1 MKHEVVK
8 DIGNELGRD
17 LGIEFY
23 YEDFRQGWQEGV
35 KVSKEM
41 GLYRQKYCGCVFSE
55 RERHNK
61 LISNVKA

>member
-1 MKHEVVK
+1 MSVQNKQL
-8 DIGNELGRD
+8 DELAINKED
-17 LGIEFY
+17 IEFY